1 MVKVGTGSVLSRIQH
16 FETGKSSN
24 KLERVYPIIDKKNSV
39 TQSPPVPIKIKAK
52 EQYPNQGS
60 DDVERN
66 DFGRSKQS
74 NYYVDST
81 NKELTPSRI
90 QNGNKKKF
98 LTNTSVSETAVSPSN
113 RVRKFSSS
121 PGYHVNSPL
130 GSNRL
135 SDKRDVTITSSD
147 AGSDSAFSLI
157 DTNNK
162 IHVSGKKEIRQNVKE
177 ESNHLFVKRSI
188 NNDLDAVSTPTK
200 NSSKQIQ
207 YDKFRNSSFST
218 ENRRLEKHSPSKIS
232 PQEFSTPGSNFS
244 QRVSCQTDS
253 PLRNNSLFKK
263 RVADIAAA
271 ESITREDHMDIDK
284 FSKPQIPV
292 SATENKIPDTQDP
305 SSQFTLQSSVSRLN
319 SFKKSPSMLGNVSKK
334 NSHLS
339 SPNTKE
345 GKNVSS
351 PYKKQSSSLS
361 DNPLFLKRIAAVE
374 KSSKVGTTYG
384 DVVKK
389 RDDLQ
394 DLASHKVFIGNE
406 KEMKGDSPGK
416 KKSNSNETKNEPL
429 IVEKK
434 VKAHPIKSNIAKKDE
449 HALIYDSEKLLKGE
463 KSINEDNIVQ
473 STKNLTNSNSQL
485 DQDIISDKFPQHF
498 DSTDMFANDRHMMNG
513 HSDSQT
519 SDDFFS
525 LPTLNTLFK
534 EVDNIN
540 IIDASHSFESFEIM
554 DKDSQFF
561 QNDEFELGKSD
572 PTLDTEKDDFQSQ
585 EKNKKIEGFKKPK
598 GTSLQNNPLFLK
610 RIALVNATE
619 PTVKLSNLAKPT
631 DVPFDEGSIVENAPF
646 IDNNDTRKYLE
657 NSNNSIHSP
666 SKKIS
671 EGGGS
676 PFIKE
681 GGPATSLFL
690 KMLTENI
697 DAKNEKKIAQNIKA
711 RSPQIKEESEV
722 TKNSDFSENEV
733 PRSPY
738 DEAVMEDEDIYQ
750 MIVAPKILGANETL
764 TTSPIPSEMLVD
776 NKEVEEEEKISQSVD
791 TNFPHMISK
800 MKQEIGLVGSSDF
813 LDSNLKIAMFE
824 SDESEDP
831 RSDNDEAVWKCDDMI
846 KVIPKRLGVKESFTT
861 SPMFLKMLAENIDS
875 KNEEKITKDI
885 KNRSTQIIH
894 EVKEEHKVT
903 RSTNFL
909 ENGSKDAMVE
919 SCEIEVPRSPYDEV
933 VMEDEDIYQM
943 IVSPKNLGAN
953 ETLTTSPILPEML
966 VENEEVEVEEIV
978 SQSVD
983 TNFPQI
989 TSKMKQENGLVG
1001 SSNFLDSKVKI
1012 AIVESDE
1019 SEAPQSDNDEVV
1031 MKASERD
1038 LMVTVPHKMKLL
1050 MQENSRVAT
1059 KNDSNDEDQTEANR
1073 DLNLNTVASVSSF
1086 KINAM
1091 ENSPKPISDNNESP
1105 DENQLLATLP
1115 WNKDERTNE
1124 NKTHE
1129 QELYPTNQVFTRS
1142 FKNVEEEMPMNDLRN
1157 NVFDEKDDTVNEIE
1171 QLHNSNLDRIEN
1183 IVENNG
1189 NTQNNIIV
1197 DDERQERLNPTE
1209 DGFIISTS
1217 THPTNKSVPFDELSL
1232 NQRQLSEFP
1241 PSNQVSTKS
1250 LNEVEEE
1257 VPIND
1262 LYMNSFVEKGGT
1274 TNETEQLCHSNFDR
1288 VENIVEN
1295 DGNTKKIIILDEEK
1309 NNQLYNPTQ
1318 EILAPAEEKFIISTS
1333 TKPMDKSIPFN
1344 ELSPMRRLRSTEQYT
1359 TRKSQSF
1366 SPNRHHTVGFNAS
1379 FENEEDYGNEVEDNN
1394 SFHIASSFG
1403 SSDSPQKFNSYD
1415 VRIKESHS
1423 IESHEEGFQYTHSGN
1438 SHKSYKEINAKFS
1451 TETLAVK
1458 SSLLFDSAKLENIPP
1473 DDSFKNIERRT
1484 DDFDNDDAF
1493 SIDTFATKETI
1504 NASNLKK
1511 SIISQSKDKIRHHE
1525 RRNKL
1530 IRRELLDSNASTQ
1543 GCAPEGILFD
1553 SFNDVSSW
1561 SSNMKNTVVSVE
1573 DAFDI
1578 FDGIE
1583 EESLVNDSKIDT
1595 KLNSSFEF
1603 ESSFSTTTT
1612 DSFGGHVKGSSDD
1625 CSRFTDQNSSVEI
1638 NSQSRREG
1646 TSHDQKKCSDKI
1658 CDRKGDID
1666 IGGTGFSSKFEDIFN
1681 KKENNDSLESII
1693 DANKEQLSWTQFE
1706 AVDEGLNINN
1716 EGLNLFDE
1724 MAQDN
1729 SITLKVK
1736 VEEEKKDRCTLEL
1749 ENSCKHDT
1757 TDKEEKNLKN
1767 NDLLSSNFVQSS
1779 DIDTRENIF
1788 LNNNSIIEQLSWSRD
1803 NDLQECHSTNQQN
1816 NKSMKDESNA
1826 GQIEESNAGQIEEIT
1841 SSHQYISTGDE
1852 DVQINIVRQDKDL
1865 DSKNLGNIKRN
1876 VENLESINK
1885 DAIQTVHKTETS
1897 ECILYDDDLCLDRKI
1912 PEAKQKDINPD
1923 VALKR
1928 VEQVHASLEKL
1939 KSFDI
1944 EENQNNVIKEIAST
1958 KEKDEDCLNDEI
1970 KENDFTDYT
1979 TMFQKML
1986 ENSNLDGHL
1995 DTNAVINKE
2004 SNKMDEGQ
2012 TSHQGREED
2021 NSENEKYLK
2030 NSSQINDI
2038 TEEKIFSNVA
2048 FELNNEAQTNNN
2060 TTSKVHKTQ
2069 QAQKLMGMVNIADK
2083 SRRIPSPNTKAM
2095 ILLPPPPPPPPPP
2108 RSPPKNNKIARYPT
2122 KAVQEL
2128 STDSLLKEGEIKFT
2142 LPFENDAYLKN
2153 NYTINNNI
2161 ELKESSDQS
2170 LILGQMYLPSD
2181 DNEDIIPNKKNDSI
2195 FKSKSKTVLTTNSS
2209 NEESS
2214 QLSGNLKNWWDQTYA
2229 ATQNSE
2235 VNSAVNE
2242 ALLGVE
2248 TSTAEISQVNIEDNE
2263 EIEQIIMKKDVVI
2276 KAISP
2281 ISHTES
2287 RELSLL
2293 LKGSSIKTACTDDED
2308 VFDGLD
2314 EDELTEP
2321 NLKEK
2326 KFKVEKVKPTKEM
2339 KAELH
2344 PIPKVVEANVDW
2356 NRAYNTQDEDS
2367 STIPSEQLTNIKEQE
2382 KKSVS
2387 LSTNSSSHNLP
2398 NKDQFIPYNI
2408 GAEVSSQSAFLQSQ
2422 DQTGKHGNLESD
2434 VDTAVLGAMSTTS
2447 EITSSIITGNKLQN
2461 VHHRAKRGNNRFQK
2475 NLLSSTAPVQQDL
2488 TSKQSN
2494 PLEYKESFDASTITS
2509 AQSARKSKVKRDK
2522 LGLVPTFTDYACG
2535 MLPFMGKG
2543 ELFLLLYYYNFFDYL
2558 TKPSFQFFQES
2569 ENKEKQRKI
2578 EKYDTQSAIDRTEED
2593 DNTNTSSKSGNENLC
2608 NSEDNTSVN
2617 SIVSNIS
2624 LSEKVRTI

>member
-24 KLERVYPIIDKKNSV
+24 KLERVYPIIDKQNSV

-66 DFGRSKQS
+66 NFGRFKQS

-90 QNGNKKKF
+90 QNGDKKKF

-113 RVRKFSSS
+113 SVRKFSSS

-135 SDKRDVTITSSD
+135 SNKRDVTITSSD
-147 AGSDSAFSLI
+147 ARSDSAFSLI

-177 ESNHLFVKRSI
+177 ESNHLFVKRGI

-305 SSQFTLQSSVSRLN
+305 SSQFSLQSSVSRLN

-334 NSHLS
+334 KSHLS

-389 RDDLQ
+389 RADLQ

-434 VKAHPIKSNIAKKDE
+434 VRTHPIKSNIAKKDE

-473 STKNLTNSNSQL
+473 STKKLTNSNSQL

-525 LPTLNTLFK
+525 LPTSNTLFK

-585 EKNKKIEGFKKPK
+585 DKNKKIEGLKKPK

-646 IDNNDTRKYLE
+646 IDNNDTRKCLE

-666 SKKIS
+666 SKKNS
-671 EGGGS
+671 EGGES

-711 RSPQIKEESEV
+711 RSPQIKQESEV

-885 KNRSTQIIH
+885 KNRFTQIIH

-909 ENGSKDAMVE
+909 ENGSKDTMVE
-919 SCEIEVPRSPYDEV
+919 SCEIEVPQSPYDEV

-983 TNFPQI
+983 TNFPLI

-1019 SEAPQSDNDEVV
+1019 SEDPQSDNDEVV

-1059 KNDSNDEDQTEANR
+1059 ENDSNDEDQTEANR

-1091 ENSPKPISDNNESP
+1091 ENSPKPISDNNES
-1105 DENQLLATLP
+1105 
-1115 WNKDERTNE
+1115 
-1124 NKTHE
+1124 
-1129 QELYPTNQVFTRS
+1129 
-1142 FKNVEEEMPMNDLRN
+1142 
-1157 NVFDEKDDTVNEIE
+1157 
-1171 QLHNSNLDRIEN
+1171 
-1183 IVENNG
+1183 
-1189 NTQNNIIV
+1189 
-1197 DDERQERLNPTE
+1197 
-1209 DGFIISTS
+1209 
-1217 THPTNKSVPFDELSL
+1217 
-1232 NQRQLSEFP
+1232 EFP

-1257 VPIND
+1257 VSIND

-1288 VENIVEN
+1288 VEDIVEN
-1295 DGNTKKIIILDEEK
+1295 DGNTKQIIILDEEK

-1318 EILAPAEEKFIISTS
+1318 EILAPAEEKFKISTS

-1344 ELSPMRRLRSTEQYT
+1344 KLSPMRRLRSTEQYT

-1438 SHKSYKEINAKFS
+1438 SHKSYEDGKVRSEWTNSSPVKIDSSLNSSPEKLINAKFS

-1484 DDFDNDDAF
+1484 DDFDNDDDF

-1511 SIISQSKDKIRHHE
+1511 SIISQSKDKIRHHG

-1543 GCAPEGILFD
+1543 GCAPEGILLD

-1583 EESLVNDSKIDT
+1583 EESLVNDSIIDT

-1603 ESSFSTTTT
+1603 ESSFATTTT

-1666 IGGTGFSSKFEDIFN
+1666 IGGTGFSSNFEDIFN

-1706 AVDEGLNINN
+1706 AVDEGLNIYN
-1716 EGLNLFDE
+1716 EGLNFFDE

-1729 SITLKVK
+1729 SITLKEK
-1736 VEEEKKDRCTLEL
+1736 IEEGKKDRCTLEL
-1749 ENSCKHDT
+1749 EKFFKHDT

-1767 NDLLSSNFVQSS
+1767 NDLLSSKFVQSS
-1779 DIDTRENIF
+1779 DIDTRENIC

-1803 NDLQECHSTNQQN
+1803 KDLQECNSTNQQN
-1816 NKSMKDESNA
+1816 NKYMKDESNA

-1865 DSKNLGNIKRN
+1865 DFKHLGNIKRN

-1885 DAIQTVHKTETS
+1885 DAIQTV
-1897 ECILYDDDLCLDRKI
+1897 
-1912 PEAKQKDINPD
+1912 QK
-1923 VALKR
+1923 
-1928 VEQVHASLEKL
+1928 
-1939 KSFDI
+1939 
-1944 EENQNNVIKEIAST
+1944 
-1958 KEKDEDCLNDEI
+1958 
-1970 KENDFTDYT
+1970 
-1979 TMFQKML
+1979 
-1986 ENSNLDGHL
+1986 
-1995 DTNAVINKE
+1995 
-2004 SNKMDEGQ
+2004 
-2012 TSHQGREED
+2012 
-2021 NSENEKYLK
+2021 
-2030 NSSQINDI
+2030 
-2038 TEEKIFSNVA
+2038 
-2048 FELNNEAQTNNN
+2048 
-2060 TTSKVHKTQ
+2060 
-2069 QAQKLMGMVNIADK
+2069 
-2083 SRRIPSPNTKAM
+2083 
-2095 ILLPPPPPPPPPP
+2095 
-2108 RSPPKNNKIARYPT
+2108 
-2122 KAVQEL
+2122 
-2128 STDSLLKEGEIKFT
+2128 
-2142 LPFENDAYLKN
+2142 
-2153 NYTINNNI
+2153 
-2161 ELKESSDQS
+2161 
-2170 LILGQMYLPSD
+2170 
-2181 DNEDIIPNKKNDSI
+2181 
-2195 FKSKSKTVLTTNSS
+2195 
-2209 NEESS
+2209 
-2214 QLSGNLKNWWDQTYA
+2214 
-2229 ATQNSE
+2229 
-2235 VNSAVNE
+2235 
-2242 ALLGVE
+2242 
-2248 TSTAEISQVNIEDNE
+2248 
-2263 EIEQIIMKKDVVI
+2263 
-2276 KAISP
+2276 
-2281 ISHTES
+2281 
-2287 RELSLL
+2287 
-2293 LKGSSIKTACTDDED
+2293 
-2308 VFDGLD
+2308 
-2314 EDELTEP
+2314 
-2321 NLKEK
+2321 
-2326 KFKVEKVKPTKEM
+2326 
-2339 KAELH
+2339 
-2344 PIPKVVEANVDW
+2344 
-2356 NRAYNTQDEDS
+2356 
-2367 STIPSEQLTNIKEQE
+2367 
-2382 KKSVS
+2382 
-2387 LSTNSSSHNLP
+2387 
-2398 NKDQFIPYNI
+2398 
-2408 GAEVSSQSAFLQSQ
+2408 
-2422 DQTGKHGNLESD
+2422 
-2434 VDTAVLGAMSTTS
+2434 
-2447 EITSSIITGNKLQN
+2447 
-2461 VHHRAKRGNNRFQK
+2461 
-2475 NLLSSTAPVQQDL
+2475 
-2488 TSKQSN
+2488 
-2494 PLEYKESFDASTITS
+2494 
-2509 AQSARKSKVKRDK
+2509 
-2522 LGLVPTFTDYACG
+2522 
-2535 MLPFMGKG
+2535 
-2543 ELFLLLYYYNFFDYL
+2543 
-2558 TKPSFQFFQES
+2558 
-2569 ENKEKQRKI
+2569 
-2578 EKYDTQSAIDRTEED
+2578 
-2593 DNTNTSSKSGNENLC
+2593 
-2608 NSEDNTSVN
+2608 
-2617 SIVSNIS
+2617 
-2624 LSEKVRTI
+2624 